1 MLKPILAE
9 NRRQL
14 AFIDTI
20 LRQINAADYQREFT
34 FAGAPSIGKHIRHVL
49 GHYAQLQQAI
59 STGEVDYRQRER
71 DRLVQANPLAALGLL
86 QQQLD
91 WLDSLAQQIIDPNLR
106 YQCAEGEGTT
116 SLLRELDFVASHAVH
131 HLALLK
137 ILLQQLGYNLPDTAG
152 VHSST
157 LAYLKPCAP

>member
-9 NRRQL
+9 NRLQL

-20 LRQINAADYQREFT
+20 LQQVNTVDYQQEFPL
-34 FAGAPSIGKHIRHVL
+34 AGAPSIGKHIRHLL

-59 STGEVDYRQRER
+59 STGEVDYRMRQR
-71 DRLVQANPLAALGLL
+71 DRLVETNPLAALGLL

-91 WLDSLAQQIIDPNLR
+91 WLERLAQLNTNPHLR

-116 SLLRELDFVASHAVH
+116 SLLRELDFVASHTVH

-137 ILLQQLGYNLPDTAG
+137 ILLQQLGYLLPDTAG

-157 LAYLKPCAP
+157 LAYLQPCAP